1 MRQSARLWTTE
12 TPAGRDKRGVL
23 WHGRPTK
30 PAFSYC
36 DYFLETLSKLYHLS
50 YTLCVMADFD
60 EEKQNKQL
68 KDLYKQEEEELVA
81 ALAEQKYGLPYI
93 DLYRLGIDN
102 EALRA
107 IPEADAIKMKVAPF
121 KLFGKN
127 IFIAVRAPT
136 PELLA
141 NLKESMERQN
151 LLPTFYMVSS
161 ASLEKVWGRYK
172 EISLAE
178 SSKIGGL
185 DISGEVLRDI
195 AKNIEHIQD
204 IEKLVVEALE
214 GNKIHKIS
222 RLLEII
228 LAGAI
233 AIKASD
239 IHIEP
244 EKERGRLRLRLDGVL
259 QDINFFE
266 LDIYRLLNSRIK
278 LLSGMKLTSK
288 IAQDGRFN
296 IMEGEEEISIR
307 TSLIPGSYG
316 ESIVMR
322 ILDPKAI
329 QVAIE
334 ELGIEPYLFEIV
346 KNEIAK
352 PNGFILVTG
361 PTGSGKTTTLYAFLR
376 KIYSPK
382 INVVTIEDPVEYH
395 LPGITQTQINLEK
408 GYTFPEGLRSALRQD
423 PDVIMVGEI
432 RDGET
437 AEIAVQSSL
446 TGHMVFSTLHTNNAA
461 GVIPRLIDLGVNP
474 KILVSALSLSIAQRL
489 VRKLCKFCKKESS
502 PTEKENEI
510 IKLIL
515 DGMKEENKDLSKYN
529 IKIGDSF
536 KIFSPVGCEKCNSIG
551 YSGRIGVF
559 EAIKTDEAIEKIMPE
574 NPSEREIKKVARTQG
589 ILSMRQDGIVKILNG
604 ITSMG
609 EVQSVVD
616 LIEE

>member
-1 MRQSARLWTTE
+1 MW
-12 TPAGRDKRGVL
+12 G
-23 WHGRPTK
+23 
-30 PAFSYC
+30 
-36 DYFLETLSKLYHLS
+36 
-50 YTLCVMADFD
+50 YTLCVMSDFD

-107 IPEADAIKMKVAPF
+107 IPEAEAIKMKVAPF

-136 PELLA
+136 PELLG

-151 LLPTFYMVSS
+151 LVPAFYMVSS

-172 EISLAE
+172 EISMAE
-178 SSKIGGL
+178 NSKVGGL
-185 DISGEVLRDI
+185 EISGEVLRDI
-195 AKNIEHIQD
+195 AKNIEYIQD

-239 IHIEP
+239 VHIEP

-259 QDINFFE
+259 QDINFFG
-266 LDIYRLLNSRIK
+266 LDVYRLLNSRIK

-322 ILDPKAI
+322 ILDPKSI
-329 QVAIE
+329 QVNFE
-334 ELGIEPYLFEIV
+334 ELGIEPYLFEII
-346 KNEIAK
+346 KKEIAK

-361 PTGSGKTTTLYAFLR
+361 PTGSGKTTTLYGFLR
-376 KIYSPK
+376 KIHSPE

-395 LPGITQTQINLEK
+395 LPGITQTQINPER
-408 GYTFPEGLRSALRQD
+408 GYTFAEGLRSILRQD

-474 KILVSALSLSIAQRL
+474 KILVSALSLSMAQRL
-489 VRKLCKFCKKESS
+489 VRKLCKFCKKESA
-502 PTEKENEI
+502 PTPGEAKI
-510 IKLIL
+510 IKLVL
-515 DGMKEENKDLSKYN
+515 NSMKEEGKNLLKYN
-529 IKIGDSF
+529 IKDGSL
-536 KIFSPVGCEKCNSIG
+536 KIFSPVGCEKCNNIG

-574 NPSEREIKKVARTQG
+574 NPSEREIKQVARTQG
-589 ILSMRQDGIVKILNG
+589 ILSMRQDGMVKILNG
-604 ITSMG
+604 ITSLE

-616 LIEE
+616 LLEE